1 MLRGRSTVPAEDGVT
16 WSTARNCCLEN
27 GKHLQLSKSSG
38 PRQASD
44 DKKKKGGKEIVRKET
59 EALDEAHHKIV
70 DEYEKWER
78 DNVYYGKRYT
88 QEELEMF
95 EKSRIEAIEFEAEM
109 EAKRKERVR

>member
-1 MLRGRSTVPAEDGVT
+1 MKLAVALKQKV
-16 WSTARNCCLEN
+16 
-27 GKHLQLSKSSG
+27 KK
-38 PRQASD
+38 
-44 DKKKKGGKEIVRKET
+44 KKKKGVKEIVRKET

>member
-1 MLRGRSTVPAEDGVT
+1 MKLAVA
-16 WSTARNCCLEN
+16 
-27 GKHLQLSKSSG
+27 SK
-38 PRQASD
+38 QKVKK
-44 DKKKKGGKEIVRKET
+44 KKKKGVKEIVRKET

-109 EAKRKERVR
+109 EAKRKERVREKKPPASSMGDQYDKQ